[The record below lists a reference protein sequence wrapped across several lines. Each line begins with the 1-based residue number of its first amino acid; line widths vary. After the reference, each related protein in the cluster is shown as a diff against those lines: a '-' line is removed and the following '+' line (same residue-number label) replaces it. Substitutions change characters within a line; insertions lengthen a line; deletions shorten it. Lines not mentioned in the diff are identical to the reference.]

1 MIQAPMSACTP
12 AMIMPA
18 AYQPQMMQA
27 PVQYQQQTPGVIYNY
42 PQTSC
47 FMPANNAA
55 KSQYNGVNIEII
67 NPQGQGANPNAYA
80 MPAQFVPQPT
90 YMPIQPVVMP
100 AAYPAAP
107 AMPTAGPVAQPTS
120 QVVVNPPQPE
130 QPQVVAQ
137 PAPAQVAPAPVVYEQ
152 PAQAPVKTIAPA
164 PAQVAAQPAEVP
176 APVIQTTTA
185 AAPVVEATVAPDPS
199 VTPEAFAGR
208 LKTADLE
215 AQKTAIEEIAET
227 VKNNETAGPILLDT
241 QIFDALV
248 EVINKDTSALEGPS
262 PEVLELRQK
271 PLEELS
277 EADKIKASTPSELEK
292 AEINKQ
298 YALYTIAYMQE
309 RLNNELE
316 KRNNSAL
323 ELKDLPCIENVIT
336 TVKENQN
343 PMLRI
348 GALAALSHIA
358 RPEYKADL
366 TTIFE
371 LAKSDEDPRVQES
384 ATKAIESLN
393 R

>member
-1 MIQAPMSACTP
+1 MIQAPMSAYTP
-12 AMIMPA
+12 AVMMPA
-18 AYQPQMMQA
+18 TYQQPAMQQ

-42 PQTSC
+42 PTSSC
-47 FMPANNAA
+47 YMPASNPA

-67 NPQGQGANPNAYA
+67 NPQGQGANPNACQ

-100 AAYPAAP
+100 ATYPSA
-107 AMPTAGPVAQPTS
+107 PTS
-120 QVVVNPPQPE
+120 QVVVNPQP
-130 QPQVVAQ
+130 QPQVEQPVVTQPTVQMEQPVNTVAAAPVAQ
-137 PAPAQVAPAPVVYEQ
+137 QPV
-152 PAQAPVKTIAPA
+152 
-164 PAQVAAQPAEVP
+164 EVP
-176 APVIQTTTA
+176 APVIQSAPVAEAPQA
-185 AAPVVEATVAPDPS
+185 AAPVVDQAVAPDPS
-199 VTPEAFAGR
+199 VTPEAFAGK
-208 LKTADLE
+208 LKTTDLD

-241 QIFDALV
+241 QIFDGLV

-262 PEVLELRQK
+262 PEVIALREKDPSQ
-271 PLEELS
+271 LS
-277 EADKIKASTPSELEK
+277 EADKVKAGTPSELEK

-316 KRNNSAL
+316 KRNGSAL

-336 TVKENQN
+336 TAKENPN

-371 LAKSDEDPRVQES
+371 LAKSDEDARVQEA
-384 ATKAIESLN
+384 ATKALEALAK
-393 R
+393 

>member
-1 MIQAPMSACTP
+1 MIQAPMSAYTP
-12 AMIMPA
+12 AMMMPA

-47 FMPANNAA
+47 YMPANNAA

-67 NPQGQGANPNAYA
+67 NPQGQGAVPGACT

-90 YMPIQPVVMP
+90 FMPIQPVVMP

-107 AMPTAGPVAQPTS
+107 TS
-120 QVVVNPPQPE
+120 SVVVNPPQQE
-130 QPQVVAQ
+130 QPQVVQ
-137 PAPAQVAPAPVVYEQ
+137 QQAPAQVTYEAPQ
-152 PAQAPVKTIAPA
+152 QAPVQTVAPT
-164 PAQVAAQPAEVP
+164 QVAQQPVEVP
-176 APVIQTTTA
+176 APVIQSTTA
-185 AAPVVEATVAPDPS
+185 AAPVVEAAVAPDPS

-208 LKTADLE
+208 LKTNDLE
-215 AQKTAIEEIAET
+215 AQKVAIEEIAET

-248 EVINKDTSALEGPS
+248 EVINKDTSALAAPT
-262 PEVLELRQK
+262 PEVLALRQK
-271 PLEELS
+271 PQEELS
-277 EADKIKASTPSELEK
+277 EADKVKASTPSELEK

-336 TVKENQN
+336 TVKENPN

-371 LAKSDEDPRVQES
+371 LAKSDEDPRVQAS

>member
-1 MIQAPMSACTP
+1 MIQAPMSAYTP
-12 AMIMPA
+12 AMMMPA

-47 FMPANNAA
+47 YMPANNAA

-67 NPQGQGANPNAYA
+67 NPQGQGAVPGACT

-90 YMPIQPVVMP
+90 FMPIQPVVMP

-107 AMPTAGPVAQPTS
+107 TS
-120 QVVVNPPQPE
+120 SVVVNPPQQE
-130 QPQVVAQ
+130 QPQVVQ
-137 PAPAQVAPAPVVYEQ
+137 QQAPAQVTYEAPQ
-152 PAQAPVKTIAPA
+152 QAPVQTVAPT
-164 PAQVAAQPAEVP
+164 QVAQQPVEVP
-176 APVIQTTTA
+176 APVIQSTTA
-185 AAPVVEATVAPDPS
+185 AAPVVEAAVAPDPS

-208 LKTADLE
+208 LKTNDLE
-215 AQKTAIEEIAET
+215 AQKVAIEEIAET

-248 EVINKDTSALEGPS
+248 EVINKDTSALAAPT
-262 PEVLELRQK
+262 PEVLALRQK
-271 PLEELS
+271 PQEELS
-277 EADKIKASTPSELEK
+277 EADKVKASTPSELEK

-336 TVKENQN
+336 TVKENPN

-371 LAKSDEDPRVQES
+371 LAKSDEDPRVKES

-393 R
+393 K

>member
-1 MIQAPMSACTP
+1 MIQAPMSAYTP
-12 AMIMPA
+12 AMMMPA
-18 AYQPQMMQA
+18 AYQQQAMQA

-47 FMPANNAA
+47 YMPANNAA

-67 NPQGQGANPNAYA
+67 NPQGQGANPNSFA

-100 AAYPAAP
+100 AAYPTAP
-107 AMPTAGPVAQPTS
+107 ATS
-120 QVVVNPPQPE
+120 QVVVNPPQQE

-137 PAPAQVAPAPVVYEQ
+137 QPAPAQVVYEAPQQPAPVQTVAPVQVAQQ
-152 PAQAPVKTIAPA
+152 PAQVEQQPV
-164 PAQVAAQPAEVP
+164 EVP
-176 APVIQTTTA
+176 APVIQSTTA
-185 AAPVVEATVAPDPS
+185 AAPVIESAVAPDPS

-208 LKTADLE
+208 LKTTDLE
-215 AQKTAIEEIAET
+215 AQKSAIEEIAET

-248 EVINKDTSALEGPS
+248 EVINKDTSNLEGPS

-271 PLEELS
+271 NPAELS

-384 ATKAIESLN
+384 AAKAIESLK
-393 R
+393 

>member
-1 MIQAPMSACTP
+1 MIQAPMSAYPT
-12 AMIMPA
+12 AMMMPA
-18 AYQPQMMQA
+18 AYPQQMLQA
-27 PVQYQQQTPGVIYNY
+27 PVKYEQATPGVIYNY

-47 FMPANNAA
+47 YLPANNAA

-67 NPQGQGANPNAYA
+67 NPQGQGANPNTCA
-80 MPAQFVPQPT
+80 MPTQYMAQPT
-90 YMPIQPVVMP
+90 WMPIQPVVMP

-107 AMPTAGPVAQPTS
+107 TLPTATPVSQPTS
-120 QVVVNPPQPE
+120 QVVVNPPVQE
-130 QPQVVAQ
+130 QPVVAQQ
-137 PAPAQVAPAPVVYEQ
+137 PAPAQVVLDQTPQQQVAAPVQTAAPAPVVQ
-152 PAQAPVKTIAPA
+152 Q
-164 PAQVAAQPAEVP
+164 AEVP

-185 AAPVVEATVAPDPS
+185 AAPVVETAVAPDPS

-208 LKTADLE
+208 LKTSDLE

-271 PLEELS
+271 PQEELS

-384 ATKAIESLN
+384 AAKAIESLN

>member
-1 MIQAPMSACTP
+1 MIQAPMSAYTP
-12 AMIMPA
+12 AMMMPA
-18 AYQPQMMQA
+18 AYQQQAMQA

-47 FMPANNAA
+47 YMPANNAA

-67 NPQGQGANPNAYA
+67 NPQGQGANPNSYA

-100 AAYPAAP
+100 AAYPTAP
-107 AMPTAGPVAQPTS
+107 ATS
-120 QVVVNPPQPE
+120 QVVVNPPQQE

-137 PAPAQVAPAPVVYEQ
+137 QPAPAPVVYDAPQQQAPVQTVAPVQVAQQ
-152 PAQAPVKTIAPA
+152 PAQ
-164 PAQVAAQPAEVP
+164 PAQVAQQPVEVP
-176 APVIQTTTA
+176 APVIQSTTA
-185 AAPVVEATVAPDPS
+185 AAPVIESAVAPDPS

-208 LKTADLE
+208 LKTTDLE
-215 AQKTAIEEIAET
+215 AQKSAIEEIAET

-248 EVINKDTSALEGPS
+248 EVINKDTSNLEGPS

-271 PLEELS
+271 NPAELS

-384 ATKAIESLN
+384 AAKAIESLK
-393 R
+393 

>member
-1 MIQAPMSACTP
+1 MIQAPMSAYTP
-12 AMIMPA
+12 AIMMPA
-18 AYQPQMMQA
+18 SYQPQMMQA

-47 FMPANNAA
+47 YMPANNAA

-67 NPQGQGANPNAYA
+67 NPQGQGATPNSYA

-100 AAYPAAP
+100 ATYPAAP
-107 AMPTAGPVAQPTS
+107 TAPATS
-120 QVVVNPPQPE
+120 QVVVNPPQQE

-137 PAPAQVAPAPVVYEQ
+137 QAPAPVVYEAPQ
-152 PAQAPVKTIAPA
+152 QAAPVQTVAPV
-164 PAQVAAQPAEVP
+164 QVAQQPVQVEQQPVEVP
-176 APVIQTTTA
+176 APVIQSTTAA
-185 AAPVVEATVAPDPS
+185 AAPVVEQAVAPDPS

-208 LKTADLE
+208 LKTNDLE

-248 EVINKDTSALEGPS
+248 EVINKDTSSLEAPS
-262 PEVLELRQK
+262 PEVLAIRQK
-271 PLEELS
+271 DPATLS
-277 EADKIKASTPSELEK
+277 EAEFAKASTPSELEK

-323 ELKDLPCIENVIT
+323 ELKDLPCIENVVA

-343 PMLRI
+343 PMLRVS
-348 GALAALSHIA
+348 ALAALSHIA

-371 LAKSDEDPRVQES
+371 LAKSDEDPQVQES
-384 ATKAIESLN
+384 ATKALESLN

>member
-1 MIQAPMSACTP
+1 MIQAPMSAYTP
-12 AMIMPA
+12 AMMMPA
-18 AYQPQMMQA
+18 AYQPQVMQA

-47 FMPANNAA
+47 YMPANNAA

-67 NPQGQGANPNAYA
+67 NPQGQGANPNSYA

-100 AAYPAAP
+100 AAYPTAP
-107 AMPTAGPVAQPTS
+107 ATS
-120 QVVVNPPQPE
+120 QVVVNPPQQE

-137 PAPAQVAPAPVVYEQ
+137 QPAPAPVVYDAPQ
-152 PAQAPVKTIAPA
+152 QQAPVQTVAPVQVA
-164 PAQVAAQPAEVP
+164 QQPAQVAQQPVEVP
-176 APVIQTTTA
+176 APVIQSTTA
-185 AAPVVEATVAPDPS
+185 AAPVIESAVAPDPS

-208 LKTADLE
+208 LKTTDLE
-215 AQKTAIEEIAET
+215 AQKSAIEEIAET

-248 EVINKDTSALEGPS
+248 EVINKDTSNLEGPS

-271 PLEELS
+271 NPAELS

-384 ATKAIESLN
+384 AAKAIESLK
-393 R
+393 

>member
-1 MIQAPMSACTP
+1 MIQAPMSAYTP
-12 AMIMPA
+12 AVMMPA
-18 AYQPQMMQA
+18 AYTQQA
-27 PVQYQQQTPGVIYNY
+27 VQQPVQYQQQTPGVIYNY
-42 PQTSC
+42 PTSSC
-47 FMPANNAA
+47 YMPANNPA

-67 NPQGQGANPNAYA
+67 NPQGQGTNGCQ

-107 AMPTAGPVAQPTS
+107 TS
-120 QVVVNPPQPE
+120 QVVVNPQPQQA

-137 PAPAQVAPAPVVYEQ
+137 Q
-152 PAQAPVKTIAPA
+152 PAAQMNVPVQTIAPT
-164 PAQVAAQPAEVP
+164 PVAQQPVEVP
-176 APVIQTTTA
+176 APVIQSTPVAETPQA
-185 AAPVVEATVAPDPS
+185 AAPVIQQPVAPDPS
-199 VTPEAFAGR
+199 VTPEAFAGK
-208 LKTADLE
+208 LKTTDLE

-241 QIFDALV
+241 QIFDGLV

-262 PEVLELRQK
+262 PEVIELRQK
-271 PLEELS
+271 DPSTLS
-277 EADKIKASTPSELEK
+277 EADKIKAGTPSELEK

-316 KRNNSAL
+316 KRNGSAL
-323 ELKDLPCIENVIT
+323 ELKDLPCIENIIT
-336 TVKENQN
+336 TAKENPN

-371 LAKSDEDPRVQES
+371 LAKADEDTRVQES
-384 ATKAIESLN
+384 AAKALEALK
-393 R
+393 

>member
-1 MIQAPMSACTP
+1 MIQAPMSAYTP
-12 AMIMPA
+12 AMMMPA
-18 AYQPQMMQA
+18 AYQPQAMQA

-47 FMPANNAA
+47 YMPANNAA

-67 NPQGQGANPNAYA
+67 NPPGQGAVPGACT

-90 YMPIQPVVMP
+90 FMPIQPVVMP

-107 AMPTAGPVAQPTS
+107 TS
-120 QVVVNPPQPE
+120 SVVVNPPQQE
-130 QPQVVAQ
+130 QQQVVQQPVAQ
-137 PAPAQVAPAPVVYEQ
+137 QQAPAQVVYEAPQQQEPVQTVAPV
-152 PAQAPVKTIAPA
+152 
-164 PAQVAAQPAEVP
+164 QVAQQPEQVAQQPVEVP
-176 APVIQTTTA
+176 APVIQSTTAA
-185 AAPVVEATVAPDPS
+185 AAPVVEAAVAPDPS

-208 LKTADLE
+208 LKTNDLE
-215 AQKTAIEEIAET
+215 AQKATIEEIAET

-248 EVINKDTSALEGPS
+248 EVINKDTSALAAPT

-271 PLEELS
+271 PQEELS
-277 EADKIKASTPSELEK
+277 EADRIKASTPSELEK

-384 ATKAIESLN
+384 AARAIESLN
-393 R
+393 K

>member
-1 MIQAPMSACTP
+1 MM
-12 AMIMPA
+12 MPA

-47 FMPANNAA
+47 YMPANNAA

-67 NPQGQGANPNAYA
+67 NPQGQGAVPGACT

-90 YMPIQPVVMP
+90 FMPIQPVVMP

-107 AMPTAGPVAQPTS
+107 TS
-120 QVVVNPPQPE
+120 SVVVNPPQQE
-130 QPQVVAQ
+130 QPQVVQ
-137 PAPAQVAPAPVVYEQ
+137 QQAPAQVTYEAPQ
-152 PAQAPVKTIAPA
+152 QAPVQTVAPT
-164 PAQVAAQPAEVP
+164 QVAQQPVEVP
-176 APVIQTTTA
+176 APVIQSTTA
-185 AAPVVEATVAPDPS
+185 AAPVVEAAVAPDPS

-208 LKTADLE
+208 LKTNDLE
-215 AQKTAIEEIAET
+215 AQKVAIEEIAET

-248 EVINKDTSALEGPS
+248 EVINKDTSALAAPT
-262 PEVLELRQK
+262 PEVLALRQK
-271 PLEELS
+271 PQEELS
-277 EADKIKASTPSELEK
+277 EADKVKASTPSELEK

-336 TVKENQN
+336 TVKENPN

-371 LAKSDEDPRVQES
+371 LAKSDEDPRVKES

-393 R
+393 K